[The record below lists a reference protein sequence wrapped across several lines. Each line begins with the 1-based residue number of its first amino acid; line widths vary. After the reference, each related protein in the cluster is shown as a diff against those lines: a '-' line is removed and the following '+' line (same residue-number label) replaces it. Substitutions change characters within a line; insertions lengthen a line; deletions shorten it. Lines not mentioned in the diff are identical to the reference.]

1 VISHTHDVVE
11 HCDLTI
17 EVDRDV
23 NGVSTAFGPHR

>member
-17 EVDRDV
+17 EVDRDAIGISAAV
-23 NGVSTAFGPHR
+23 GPHR

>member
-17 EVDRDV
+17 DV
-23 NGVSTAFGPHR
+23 ARGDNGISTAFGPRR